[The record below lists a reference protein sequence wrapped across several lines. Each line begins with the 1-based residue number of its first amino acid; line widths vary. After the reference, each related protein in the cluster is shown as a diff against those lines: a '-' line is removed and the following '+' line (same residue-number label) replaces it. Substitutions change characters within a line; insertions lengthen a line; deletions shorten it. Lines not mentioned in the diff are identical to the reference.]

1 MNAVSLSDKV
11 NGFRE
16 LNNANNA
23 YLIGIYETWVSL
35 QFTDQELVIPDMF
48 LFCND
53 KITGTGAE

>member
-23 YLIGIYETWVSL
+23 HLIGIYETWVSL

-48 LFCND
+48 LFRND